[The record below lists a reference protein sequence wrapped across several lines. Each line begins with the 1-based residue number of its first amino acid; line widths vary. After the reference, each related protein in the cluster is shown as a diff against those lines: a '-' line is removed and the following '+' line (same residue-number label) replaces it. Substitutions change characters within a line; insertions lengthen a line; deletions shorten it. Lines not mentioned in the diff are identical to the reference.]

1 MEISLISFLTILGMG
16 VVTYL
21 TRIGGIWLMTSIR
34 LSGRLKRAINALP
47 AAILVALVAPAV
59 FTTNIADMGAA
70 LVTLLLAVKTRNV
83 LLAMLVG
90 WISVLGLRW
99 LQGNL

>member
-16 VVTYL
+16 VITYL
-21 TRIGGIWLMTSIR
+21 TRIGGIWLMTHIR
-34 LSGRLKRAINALP
+34 LSGQLERVMKALP
-47 AAILVALVAPAV
+47 AAILVSLVAPAV
-59 FTTNIADMGAA
+59 FTTSIADIGAA
-70 LVTLLLAVKTRNV
+70 IATLLVAIKTRNV

-99 LQGNL
+99 LQGSL

>member
-16 VVTYL
+16 VATYL
-21 TRIGGIWLMTSIR
+21 TRIGGIWLMTYIR
-34 LSGRLKRAINALP
+34 LSGRLKGWMNALP
-47 AAILVALVAPAV
+47 GAILVALIAPSV

-70 LVTLLLAVKTRNV
+70 LVTLFIAVKTRNV

-90 WISVLGLRW
+90 WISVLGFRW
-99 LQGNL
+99 LQGNF